1 MTRLFLCLCCAII
14 SFPLVAGT
22 TVKATLAFVNRIEL
36 STPLSGIVSQVNVK
50 AGDRVTAGAILIQ
63 LDSEPLKAERDAAQ
77 AVVAQS
83 KVSLDEV
90 RREKQRNQDLYD
102 QTLLSDHEIKQAEI
116 DYATALS
123 IYQQAKA
130 TLTLSQQHLEYSNIQ
145 APFDGL
151 VIDVR
156 VQAGQTVTN
165 RYQITPMI
173 ILARS
178 GTMMANTQLESNQLN
193 SLKTGDAVNV
203 AVSNSSYEGRI
214 VEIGLEPITDQPQIR
229 YPVSVEFSVPNDV
242 LLRSGM
248 PAQVD
253 LP

>member
-22 TVKATLAFVNRIEL
+22 TVKATLTFVNRIEL

-63 LDSEPLKAERDAAQ
+63 LDSEPLKTERDAAQ
-77 AVVAQS
+77 AVVVQS

-123 IYQQAKA
+123 IYRQAKSKLA
-130 TLTLSQQHLEYSNIQ
+130 LSQQRLEYSDIQ

-173 ILARS
+173 NSGAIRNHDGQYSAR
-178 GTMMANTQLESNQLN
+178 
-193 SLKTGDAVNV
+193 
-203 AVSNSSYEGRI
+203 
-214 VEIGLEPITDQPQIR
+214 
-229 YPVSVEFSVPNDV
+229 F
-242 LLRSGM
+242 
-248 PAQVD
+248 
-253 LP
+253 

>member
-1 MTRLFLCLCCAII
+1 MTRIIFCLCCVIA

-22 TVKATLAFVNRIEL
+22 TVKATLEYVDRIEL
-36 STPLSGIVSQVNVK
+36 STPLSGKVSQVNVK
-50 AGDRVTAGAILIQ
+50 AGDRVTAGTILIQ
-63 LDSEPLKAERDAAQ
+63 LDSGPLKAERDAAQ
-77 AVVAQS
+77 AAVVAS
-83 KVSLDEV
+83 KASLDEV
-90 RREKQRNQDLYD
+90 RREKQRSQDLYD

-123 IYQQAKA
+123 VYRQAKSKLA
-130 TLTLSQQHLEYSNIQ
+130 LSQQRLKYSDIQ
-145 APFDGL
+145 APFDGR

-156 VQAGQTVTN
+156 VQAGQVVAN
-165 RYQITPMI
+165 RYQVTPMV
-173 ILARS
+173 ILAQS
-178 GTMMANTQLESNQLN
+178 GTMLANVQLDTDQLN
-193 SLKTGDAVNV
+193 ALKTGDAVNV

-214 VEIGLEPITDQPQIR
+214 VEIGLEPITDQLQIR

-242 LLRSGM
+242 LLRAGM